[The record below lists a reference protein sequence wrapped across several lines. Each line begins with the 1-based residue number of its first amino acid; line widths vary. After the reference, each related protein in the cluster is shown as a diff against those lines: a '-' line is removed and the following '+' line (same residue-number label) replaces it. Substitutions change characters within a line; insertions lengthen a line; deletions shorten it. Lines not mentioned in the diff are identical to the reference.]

1 MVASLYCRFTV
12 DSEGPGT
19 AVLFVSCGV
28 VLWEV
33 THCESGATLCV
44 CLRRKSIVGRKSTYV
59 REPSAAPCP
68 MKPPAAPSSP
78 PGQQRDWLTDWLQAG
93 VGGGSPGLG
102 SFGCSCG
109 PGGHE
114 KRTGNGHLSGGVCA
128 VWLLSL
134 LRAPP
139 PWWMRGRV
147 TRATSKSPTCWFSV

>member
-19 AVLFVSCGV
+19 AVFVCIMWCCLMRGNTLWIWGHALCLFEEKVHRWQKEHLRKGTLSCSV
-28 VLWEV
+28 PHE
-33 THCESGATLCV
+33 
-44 CLRRKSIVGRKSTYV
+44 
-59 REPSAAPCP
+59 APCRP
-68 MKPPAAPSSP
+68 LLSPWAAE
-78 PGQQRDWLTDWLQAG
+78 GLTDCRRGW
-93 VGGGSPGLG
+93 GGGSPGLG